1 MFGNKVLPDR
11 LSGGAGSSA
20 GAGSGA
26 GSGVACGDDGG
37 VSKVSSAAVGDG
49 GGEGVGVGR
58 SGAVVAGTGGDG
70 GCDSLDGGEGPGS
83 VGVTEEN

>member
-26 GSGVACGDDGG
+26 GSGAACGDDGG
-37 VSKVSSAAVGDG
+37 VSKVSSAAVGDE
-49 GGEGVGVGR
+49 GGEGVGV
-58 SGAVVAGTGGDG
+58 
-70 GCDSLDGGEGPGS
+70 
-83 VGVTEEN
+83 